1 MDEIERST
9 QEEGAA
15 KLMVLKG
22 VVFTAH
28 PAVKRDFG
36 KDVTL
41 FECLRV
47 RVIESLAEMGDDH
60 KEGRRGRPN
69 PAPPWYHAL
78 PLRERPHLA
87 SPPVA
92 GVGQRHARGEVLLCR
107 DANGTKGRILQG
119 HGPDQL

>member
-1 MDEIERST
+1 MDEIERSA

-22 VVFTAH
+22 VVFTCH

-47 RVIESLAEMGDDH
+47 RVIESLAEIGDDH
-60 KEGRRGRPN
+60 KEWVN
-69 PAPPWYHAL
+69 AAL
-78 PLRERPHLA
+78 AEKFYFGATPMA
-87 SPPVA
+87 QKA
-92 GVGQRHARGEVLLCR
+92 GFFTVMGQTNYDEY
-107 DANGTKGRILQG
+107 DW
-119 HGPDQL
+119 